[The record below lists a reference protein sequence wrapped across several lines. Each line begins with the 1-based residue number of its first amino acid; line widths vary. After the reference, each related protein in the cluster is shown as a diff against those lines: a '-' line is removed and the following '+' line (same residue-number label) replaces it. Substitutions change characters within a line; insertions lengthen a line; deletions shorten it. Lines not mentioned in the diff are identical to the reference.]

1 MFTYFVSGAQV
12 GNWWDNGKN
21 QIAFSRESKGFIA
34 FNLESFALNKTL
46 QASHCVIDRY
56 LMPSLQFIGVG
67 QYLCSIKAH
76 FAPLH
81 TDFGLFFNISYIL
94 MFLFAHT

>member
-21 QIAFSRESKGFIA
+21 QIAFSRDSKGFIA

-46 QASHCVIDRY
+46 QASHCVIDCY
-56 LMPSLQFIGVG
+56 LMPLLQLIGVG

-76 FAPLH
+76 FLRH
-81 TDFGLFFNISYIL
+81 YIQTLGFF
-94 MFLFAHT
+94 

>member
-46 QASHCVIDRY
+46 QASHYVIDRY

-67 QYLCSIKAH
+67 QYLCSIKVY
-76 FAPLH
+76 FEPLH
-81 TDFGLFFNISYIL
+81 TVFGLFFNILYIL
-94 MFLFAHT
+94 MFLFTHT